1 MFWRHSSTFLPDVET
16 FQRKSNRCLYRSS
29 TLSSLN
35 STIASSLNSTTPAD
49 YYTVFEEVSK
59 INVHLNIA
67 ERLWAAWYLWWQNDT
82 LATGIMSFLMHEIV
96 YFGRCLPY
104 MIIDAIPAFN
114 KYKIQNVSVTGAPRG
129 LRPPFHLGGRT
140 HGLACYG

>member
-1 MFWRHSSTFLPDVET
+1 M
-16 FQRKSNRCLYRSS
+16 
-29 TLSSLN
+29 N
-35 STIASSLNSTTPAD
+35 STISSSLNSTTAAD

-104 MIIDAIPAFN
+104 MLIDTIPAFN
-114 KYKIQNVSVTGAPRG
+114 KYKIQNVSDIGALALQG
-129 LRPPFHLGGRT
+129 PPPLFTPAPGEVD
-140 HGLACYG
+140 